1 MPIADIEKFLK
12 EYLAAINEE
21 VDKYNKDIELETY
34 PDLFELWS
42 VVKIHWKSMLCTSV
56 IPET

>member
-1 MPIADIEKFLK
+1 MPIADIEKILK

-34 PDLFELWS
+34 PDLFEL
-42 VVKIHWKSMLCTSV
+42 
-56 IPET
+56 